1 MFGKLLLQT
10 NLGKTKEMMCTTGF
24 IWGKLGVSAY
34 KRSVMEEG
42 ATFREQK
49 KIRVSYE
56 ECGTA
61 MTVSSLRH
69 HMGRAHRIVMPQT

>member
-10 NLGKTKEMMCTTGF
+10 NLGKTKEMVCTTGF

-49 KIRVSYE
+49 KIRVSYKE
-56 ECGTA
+56 WPSKP
-61 MTVSSLRH
+61 V
-69 HMGRAHRIVMPQT
+69 HRPWK